1 MPHEESE
8 SDSNLYYSFNVAGV
22 HVIML
27 GSYTYFDP
35 ASSQYK
41 WLQADLAKVDRG
53 RTPWVVVI
61 IHAPWYNSNEAHQ
74 GEPESI
80 EMKSSMEELLY
91 NGRVD
96 LVFAGHV
103 HAYERF
109 VSPPHPVTLSSGL
122 YYES

>member
-1 MPHEESE
+1 
-8 SDSNLYYSFNVAGV
+8 
-22 HVIML
+22 ML